1 MVEFMQQSDDRLWGY
16 LAEQIPQ
23 LDQATEAQR
32 DRLLCMTRALIGR
45 SMPTSFILSSV
56 RSTAGVL
63 NDLDAPPHP
72 DDVMQ
77 REEVRR
83 FIAENAVPR
92 SRRER
97 LEPGREVRRAQ
108 RERLY
113 NLATAAIRD
122 ARSSKARHEIKKTR
136 NVLMKLDQRELR
148 RVLGKEADDLCRQ
161 INAILR
167 ETASL
172 F

>member
-1 MVEFMQQSDDRLWGY
+1 MVEFMQQGDDRLWRY
-16 LAEQIPQ
+16 LAERIPQ
-23 LDQATEAQR
+23 LDRATEAQR
-32 DRLLCMTRALIGR
+32 DRLLRLTRALLAR

-92 SRRER
+92 ARRER
-97 LEPGREVRRAQ
+97 LEPGRETRRTE
-108 RERLY
+108 RERIYHLT
-113 NLATAAIRD
+113 TAAIRD

-136 NVLMKLDQRELR
+136 NVLMKIDQRELR

-161 INAILR
+161 INTILR

>member
-1 MVEFMQQSDDRLWGY
+1 MVEFLQQGDDRLWRY

-23 LDQATEAQR
+23 LDHATEAQR
-32 DRLLCMTRALIGR
+32 DRLLCITRALIGR
-45 SMPTSFILSSV
+45 SMPTSVILSSV

-63 NDLDAPPHP
+63 DDLDAPPHP

-92 SRRER
+92 TRRER
-97 LEPGREVRRAQ
+97 LEPGREARRTQ

-113 NLATAAIRD
+113 NLTTAAIRD

-136 NVLMKLDQRELR
+136 NVLMKIDQRELR

-161 INAILR
+161 INTILR
-167 ETASL
+167 EMAPL